1 MTQTA
6 INYGKILYDLNIPRE
21 QIQIL
26 DELLSEEPKIVAY
39 LSNPTIEQPEKSA
52 VVNRILDGELAAFVN
67 MLCKYHRTKYLP
79 DAIQAYYK
87 HYDKQKGIVRCTLKY
102 AKAVTQEEKEKMQHY
117 IEWTYDEFCV
127 SFLNESL
134 NKLEQIDIFQS
145 TSFEDFYK
153 NFWNFNLVVVRSI
166 IIDKCKELGYDYKKF
181 ENDGNKNFLKNIHL
195 NN

>member
-87 HYDKQKGIVRCTLKY
+87 YYDKQKGIVRCTLKY
-102 AKAVTQEEKEKMQHY
+102 TKPVKQEEKEKMKEVLMAKFHAK
-117 IEWTYDEFCV
+117 E
-127 SFLNESL
+127 
-134 NKLEQIDIFQS
+134 
-145 TSFEDFYK
+145 
-153 NFWNFNLVVVRSI
+153 I
-166 IIDKCKELGYDYKKF
+166 IIKEHQDSSILGGLLIEADGIEYDFSYEGRLRQLEKKLI
-181 ENDGNKNFLKNIHL
+181 GR
-195 NN
+195 

>member
-6 INYGKILYDLNIPRE
+6 INYGKILYDLNILRE
-21 QIQIL
+21 QIQVL

-87 HYDKQKGIVRCTLKY
+87 YYDKQKGIVRCTLKY
-102 AKAVTQEEKEKMQHY
+102 TKPVKQEEKEKMKAVLMAKFHAKEIIMEEHQDSSILGGLL
-117 IEWTYDEFCV
+117 IEADGIEYDFSYEGR
-127 SFLNESL
+127 LRQLEK
-134 NKLEQIDIFQS
+134 KLIG
-145 TSFEDFYK
+145 
-153 NFWNFNLVVVRSI
+153 R
-166 IIDKCKELGYDYKKF
+166 
-181 ENDGNKNFLKNIHL
+181 
-195 NN
+195 

>member
-21 QIQIL
+21 QIQVL

-39 LSNPTIEQPEKSA
+39 LNNPTIEQPEKSA

-87 HYDKQKGIVRCTLKY
+87 YYDKQKVIVRCTLKY
-102 AKAVTQEEKEKMQHY
+102 TKPVKQEEKEKMKAVLMAKFHAK
-117 IEWTYDEFCV
+117 E
-127 SFLNESL
+127 
-134 NKLEQIDIFQS
+134 
-145 TSFEDFYK
+145 
-153 NFWNFNLVVVRSI
+153 I
-166 IIDKCKELGYDYKKF
+166 IIKEHQDSSILGGLLIEADGIEYDFSYEGRLRQLEKKLI
-181 ENDGNKNFLKNIHL
+181 GR
-195 NN
+195 

>member
-67 MLCKYHRTKYLP
+67 MLCKYHRTKSLP
-79 DAIQAYYK
+79 DAIHAYYK
-87 HYDKQKGIVRCTLKY
+87 YYDKQKGIVRCTLKY
-102 AKAVTQEEKEKMQHY
+102 TKPVKQEEKEKMKAVLMAKFHAKEIIMEEHQDSSILGGLL
-117 IEWTYDEFCV
+117 IEADGIEYDFSYEGR
-127 SFLNESL
+127 LRQLEK
-134 NKLEQIDIFQS
+134 KLIG
-145 TSFEDFYK
+145 
-153 NFWNFNLVVVRSI
+153 R
-166 IIDKCKELGYDYKKF
+166 
-181 ENDGNKNFLKNIHL
+181 
-195 NN
+195 

>member
-87 HYDKQKGIVRCTLKY
+87 YYDKQKGIVRCTLKY
-102 AKAVTQEEKEKMQHY
+102 TKPVKQEEKEKMKAVLMAKFHAKEIIIKEHQEGVKY
-117 IEWTYDEFCV
+117 SEAI
-127 SFLNESL
+127 L
-134 NKLEQIDIFQS
+134 NKAKKYDWDEIV
-145 TSFEDFYK
+145 K
-153 NFWNFNLVVVRSI
+153 NVLIAYRGFI
-166 IIDKCKELGYDYKKF
+166 KK
-181 ENDGNKNFLKNIHL
+181 D
-195 NN
+195 

>member
-79 DAIQAYYK
+79 DAIHAYYK
-87 HYDKQKGIVRCTLKY
+87 YYDKQKGLTLYVTAFANNLKEHASDVLAGDFKIFDEAYRVVKERVNKY
-102 AKAVTQEEKEKMQHY
+102 K
-117 IEWTYDEFCV
+117 
-127 SFLNESL
+127 
-134 NKLEQIDIFQS
+134 
-145 TSFEDFYK
+145 
-153 NFWNFNLVVVRSI
+153 
-166 IIDKCKELGYDYKKF
+166 
-181 ENDGNKNFLKNIHL
+181 
-195 NN
+195 

>member
-39 LSNPTIEQPEKSA
+39 LSNPTIEKPEKSA

-87 HYDKQKGIVRCTLKY
+87 YYDKQKGIVRCTLKY
-102 AKAVTQEEKEKMQHY
+102 TKPVKQEEKEKMKAVLMAKFHAKEIIMEEHQDSSILGGLL
-117 IEWTYDEFCV
+117 IEADGIEYDFSYEGR
-127 SFLNESL
+127 LRQLEK
-134 NKLEQIDIFQS
+134 KLIG
-145 TSFEDFYK
+145 
-153 NFWNFNLVVVRSI
+153 R
-166 IIDKCKELGYDYKKF
+166 
-181 ENDGNKNFLKNIHL
+181 
-195 NN
+195 